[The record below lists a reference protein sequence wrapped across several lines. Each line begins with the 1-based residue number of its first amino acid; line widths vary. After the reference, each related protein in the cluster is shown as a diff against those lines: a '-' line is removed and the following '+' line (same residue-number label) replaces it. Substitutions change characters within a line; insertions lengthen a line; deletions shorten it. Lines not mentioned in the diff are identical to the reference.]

1 MDASNKSDENEVKTK
16 KQSDTTPSDS
26 EIRGKSGTDTIQI
39 NTEDVVQVKKSSSLR
54 DFISLSLSVG
64 AEVKNIEYIAVRK
77 NDIFNPN
84 SPQKTK
90 VLPKP

>member
-64 AEVKNIEYIAVRK
+64 AEVKNIEYIS
-77 NDIFNPN
+77 
-84 SPQKTK
+84 SP
-90 VLPKP
+90 